1 MQIFPISLSQ
11 SKPWALVPLKRF
23 EAAKTRLSPLLSSD
37 QRQKLV
43 FAMACDVLTCLKNC
57 DDLGG
62 IAIVSAE
69 PAIEK
74 LSQQFGA
81 TWIKETCEEGLNAA
95 LTMAVQTL
103 ADAGVQSVLCI
114 PGDVPLITP
123 DKISTI
129 LAGHQSAPA
138 VTLVPASNSNGTN
151 AILCSPPT
159 VVPFCFGEDSY
170 QQHQRAASL
179 AGISTRSLKLAHI
192 DFDLD
197 TPNDLIRLLAT
208 QTSSAQHTLALLNQF
223 PELRQSKTIQNKNGL
238 L

>member
-1 MQIFPISLSQ
+1 MQILPISLSQ

-23 EAAKTRLSPLLSSD
+23 DAAKTRLSPFLSSD

-43 FAMACDVLTCLKNC
+43 LAMARDVLTCLKNC

-81 TWIKETCEEGLNAA
+81 TWIKETREEGLNAA

-129 LAGHQSAPA
+129 LVGHQSAPA
-138 VTLVPASNSNGTN
+138 ITLVPASNSSGTN

-170 QQHQRAASL
+170 QQHQRTANL
-179 AGISTRSLKLAHI
+179 AGINTRSLKLPHV

-197 TPNDLIRLLAT
+197 TPSDLAQLLVT
-208 QTSSAQHTLALLNQF
+208 QTSAAQHTLELLNQF
-223 PELRQSKTIQNKNGL
+223 PELHQPKTTSK
-238 L
+238 